1 MSFQISDMTTAAV
14 VTSAIDNKVGANFSA
29 NSSNQQAAA
38 LNTQQPALSQAIKAP
53 EKTDTNNA
61 NEKNQEQDPKDQV
74 LDSLNEEFVSNMT
87 KELNELMQKINCDLE
102 FHYNKEVDIMS
113 VKMVNKTTKEVIR
126 EYPPEDMVK
135 GLIRAQEWLGAFLD
149 KNA

>member
-14 VTSAIDNKVGANFSA
+14 VTSAIDNNVGADFSA

-87 KELNELMQKINCDLE
+87 KELNELMKKINCDLE